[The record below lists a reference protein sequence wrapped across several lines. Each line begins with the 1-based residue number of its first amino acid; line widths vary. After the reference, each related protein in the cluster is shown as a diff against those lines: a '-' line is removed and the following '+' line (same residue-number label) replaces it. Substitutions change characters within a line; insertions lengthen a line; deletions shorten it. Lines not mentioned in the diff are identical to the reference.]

1 MNIKNILTITIL
13 VLCSMPIIAQ
23 HKPNREKI
31 KALKTA
37 FITERVNLS
46 NKEAQAFWPVY
57 NAYEDKRDA
66 LHKKERKNIHSK
78 LKDIAIISEEE
89 ASGLLLKHTNLQEE
103 KHKLS
108 SLFIKEISTVIS
120 AKKTI
125 QLLKAEKDF
134 RRELI
139 KIHRERIMGERK

>member
-1 MNIKNILTITIL
+1 MNIKNILATLLL
-13 VLCSMPIIAQ
+13 VLCSIPIIAQ

-31 KALKTA
+31 KTLKTA
-37 FITERVNLS
+37 FITERINLS
-46 NKEAQAFWPVY
+46 SKEAEAFWPIY
-57 NAYEDKRDA
+57 NVYEDKRNA

-89 ASGLLLKHTNLQEE
+89 ASGLLVKHANLQEE
-103 KHKLS
+103 KHKLN

-139 KIHRERIMGERK
+139 KIHRERRMGERK